1 MEGRICVSRA
11 KETGDDATI
20 GREKE
25 RQREREG
32 GGREQPCPKDGKRI
46 VDAAKRSWKSVTREI
61 FLASNIFDG
70 HEYAG

>member
-20 GREKE
+20 GRE
-25 RQREREG
+25 RERG
-32 GGREQPCPKDGKRI
+32 GQPCPKDGKRI
-46 VDAAKRSWKSVTREI
+46 VDAAKRSWKSVTHEI
-61 FLASNIFDG
+61 FLARNIFDG

>member
-20 GREKE
+20 GRE
-25 RQREREG
+25 RERG
-32 GGREQPCPKDGKRI
+32 AAMSQRRETDR
-46 VDAAKRSWKSVTREI
+46 VDAAKRSWKSVTHEI
-61 FLASNIFDG
+61 FLARNIFDG